1 MGGIIMHK
9 PARHIDTSVQR
20 TPAPVDFKSSPDYMK
35 REIERL
41 KAELQSKNANTIKL
55 QNENEKLKLEMQY
68 LENVRDRLTE
78 EKYNLYHELD
88 IKSQRPFNERG
99 AGRKSKITQEI
110 KDFVVELRQNGNSF
124 AEISYICAENGFP
137 ISKSTVDRILREWVT
152 LNSFQN

>member
-1 MGGIIMHK
+1 MGGMIMHK

-20 TPAPVDFKSSPDYMK
+20 TPAPVDFKSSPNYMQRQIK
-35 REIERL
+35 RL
-41 KAELQSKNANTIKL
+41 KAELQAKNTTIAKL
-55 QNENEKLKLEMQY
+55 QNENEHLKSELE
-68 LENVRDRLTE
+68 
-78 EKYNLYHELD
+78 H
-88 IKSQRPFNERG
+88 SQRPFNERG